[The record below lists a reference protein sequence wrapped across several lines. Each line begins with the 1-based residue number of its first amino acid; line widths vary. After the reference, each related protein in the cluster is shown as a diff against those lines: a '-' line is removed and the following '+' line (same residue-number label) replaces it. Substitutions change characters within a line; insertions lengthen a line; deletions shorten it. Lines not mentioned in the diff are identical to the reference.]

1 MYKMLTFLN
10 LTLFLKKKTLLY
22 PIPVLVRYLHH
33 EDQLVIGQIVIADGN
48 PTDVVTQ
55 RRLDDHL
62 PGQVQVV
69 ERLLHVL
76 DNLEKEILLD
86 DFRNI

>member
-10 LTLFLKKKTLLY
+10 LTLFLKKKLCY

-33 EDQLVIGQIVIADGN
+33 EDQLVIGQIVIVDGN
-48 PTDVVTQ
+48 PPDVVTQ
-55 RRLDDHL
+55 RRLDDQL
-62 PGQVQVV
+62 PGQVQLV